1 MEKPVFVR
9 DPTIL
14 DLKSLLFCFDNNQV
28 FNKYIH
34 VFLFFQQRELSGQE
48 TRVCPTLFN
57 PGFSMI
63 QNDCIKSERLR

>member
-34 VFLFFQQRELSGQE
+34 VFLFFQQRESQAKKHM
-48 TRVCPTLFN
+48 CMSYTL
-57 PGFSMI
+57 
-63 QNDCIKSERLR
+63 